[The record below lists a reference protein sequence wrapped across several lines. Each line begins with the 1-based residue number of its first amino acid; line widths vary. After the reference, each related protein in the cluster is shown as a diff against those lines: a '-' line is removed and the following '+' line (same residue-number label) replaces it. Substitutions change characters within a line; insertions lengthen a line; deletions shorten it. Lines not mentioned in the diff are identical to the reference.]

1 MGEES
6 VDFPS
11 IISVANIMK
20 RLTARIYGHVQGV
33 FFRDTTRRQAQQRDI
48 TGWVR
53 NERDGT
59 VQVVAEGAEQDLEQM
74 LDFLHRGPSAAR
86 VDRVEAEWQS
96 ATGEFTTFQVRR

>member
-1 MGEES
+1 
-6 VDFPS
+6 
-11 IISVANIMK
+11 MK
-20 RLTARIYGHVQGV
+20 RLVAKVYGHVQGV
-33 FFRDTTRRQAQQRDI
+33 FFRDTTRRHAQQRDI

-59 VQVVAEGAEQDLEQM
+59 VQVVAEGEEQALEHL

-96 ATGEFTTFQVRR
+96 ATGEFKTFHIRR